1 MSAINKPR
9 YMEKYN
15 RQKLIGSG
23 AFGQAWLVQA
33 KADGKQLVMKE
44 IKIAK
49 MGKKERDDARKEV
62 DVLAKMEHPY
72 IVSYLESF
80 EDPTS
85 LYILMDYCDGGDLHS
100 RIKAQR
106 GILFNEDQILDWF
119 VQITLALKHVHDR
132 KVLHRDIK
140 SQNVFLTSDGSAK
153 LGDFGISK
161 VLNTTCELART
172 QIGTPYYLSP
182 EICQQ
187 KPYNNKSDI
196 WSLGCVL
203 YEMATLKHAFD
214 ADNMNGL
221 IMRIVR
227 GSFNPIPPKYTG
239 DLRILI
245 ASMLRRDPRERPS
258 VNTILR
264 KPFISRRISK
274 HLLEEQHKEEFSHT
288 VIHNNKVSV
297 DLVQPNGNR
306 PPSPSPRPLIIPKPI
321 GISPSRS
328 AASINRVSV
337 VPKVSPQEPIKV
349 SRGPS
354 IVKRP
359 VSAARSVNR
368 ISKEKK
374 SVEVNRRPN
383 VSVDKENE
391 IDRRRKELVKQKES
405 REKLVQEQAENLAKK
420 QQEYIE
426 KQRKAAIQRDR
437 EFYRLELTKSLPE
450 SSDAKTQR
458 ATPPVFLPHKM
469 NQVSNPSSVR
479 EPVIGS
485 SNVNITKA
493 GNDIQYHEQLDKLK
507 QKIAENEKKMDEC
520 NRVNQAQKPIIGN
533 HNFRPKPIAKIHR
546 PIRIENKRQV
556 QLNKPH
562 VKNHGVVS
570 ELNRNLK
577 EIRHKNLLNKRE
589 FIRKK
594 LINKP
599 NDYLQV
605 NKRHR
610 LKNNEKKQVQDIFK
624 KIEPVDNNLT
634 DLLNDIGVHPI
645 SSEQQRKNVNEIN
658 IREAWQAYDELPKP
672 RSLWNQQPHVDSTVL
687 NRFTPMNDSSVSNV
701 PNLMIKGQAMNIIR
715 ESRFNRQKW
724 SNVTP
729 GTIISVLERA
739 PAQDDTISSTTDSTD
754 NNQTSDISL
763 INLAKRVDPN
773 KKNETYVI
781 PNIIESLNSPCDIS
795 NKPIINDLTVED
807 YDSTLTNQAK
817 QNDSK
822 EISII
827 SDDFDLLE
835 GLTTGHFDARNR
847 LLLRTISNPE
857 LYKIDEV
864 SEETTIQSLKFTRSL
879 SELKLINIII
889 QSSQEDIFTC
899 TKFQNTCKNHSAS
912 SNQSFEHDDHEDK
925 QASSLTLQNC
935 LNDDETKLKHTTSE
949 PLIKSNDDNDN
960 NNDNDDDDDVWCNP
974 EDENNLENRVK
985 FDQERIEQIRKMLG
999 DKTLQMILEALEKN
1013 ETDIESLKNLIPEDK
1028 HDLFDSDFLLILTM
1042 INTRSIRN

>member
-1 MSAINKPR
+1 
-9 YMEKYN
+9 MEKYN

-62 DVLAKMEHPY
+62 DVLAKMKHPY

-203 YEMATLKHAFD
+203 YEMTTLKHAFD

-227 GSFNPIPPKYTG
+227 GSFNPVPPKYSG

-245 ASMLRRDPRERPS
+245 ASMFRRDPRERPAI
-258 VNTILR
+258 NTILR

-274 HLLEEQHKEEFSHT
+274 YLPEEQHKEEFSHT
-288 VIHNNKVSV
+288 VLHNNKVSV
-297 DLVQPNGNR
+297 DLGQPSVNR
-306 PPSPSPRPLIIPKPI
+306 PPSPSPRQLIVPKAI

-328 AASINRVSV
+328 VVAVNRVSV

-359 VSAARSVNR
+359 ISAARAVNR

-374 SVEVNRRPN
+374 SIAVNQRPN
-383 VSVDKENE
+383 SSIDKENE
-391 IDRRRKELVKQKES
+391 IDKRRQKLAQQKEA
-405 REKLVQEQAENLAKK
+405 REKLIKEQAENLARK
-420 QQEYIE
+420 QQEFIE
-426 KQRKAAIQRDR
+426 KQRKVNIQRDR

-450 SSDAKTQR
+450 TSDTKTQR
-458 ATPPVFLPHKM
+458 ATPPVFLPHKI
-469 NQVSNPSSVR
+469 NQVSNPSSAR

-485 SNVNITKA
+485 PNVNVAKA
-493 GNDIQYHEQLDKLK
+493 SNDIQYHEQLDKLK
-507 QKIAENEKKMDEC
+507 QKIAENEKKMNEW
-520 NRVNQAQKPIIGN
+520 NKVNQPQKPMINN
-533 HNFRPKPIAKIHR
+533 HNFRRKPIAKVGR
-546 PIRIENKRQV
+546 PIGIENK
-556 QLNKPH
+556 LH
-562 VKNHGVVS
+562 VKNHAGVVGV
-570 ELNRNLK
+570 LNRNLK
-577 EIRHKNLLNKRE
+577 EIREKNLLNKRE
-589 FIRKK
+589 FIRKP

-599 NDYLQV
+599 INYFQV
-605 NKRHR
+605 SKGFR
-610 LKNNEKKQVQDIFK
+610 LRNNEKEKQFLK

-634 DLLNDIGVHPI
+634 DLLNNIGVHPI
-645 SSEQQRKNVNEIN
+645 SSEQQRKS
-658 IREAWQAYDELPKP
+658 IREAWQEYVELPKP
-672 RSLWNQQPHVDSTVL
+672 RSLWNQQPHIDSTVL
-687 NRFTPMNDSSVSNV
+687 NRFTPMNDSSVSHV
-701 PNLMIKGQAMNIIR
+701 PNLMIHGQAMNIIS
-715 ESRFNRQKW
+715 ENKSNRQKW
-724 SNVTP
+724 SNVP
-729 GTIISVLERA
+729 RGTIISVLERA
-739 PAQDDTISSTTDSTD
+739 PTQDHTMSSTTNSTD
-754 NNQTSDISL
+754 NNNNNNNNNQTSDISL
-763 INLAKRVDPN
+763 INLSKRVDPN

-781 PNIIESLNSPCDIS
+781 PNTIESTNSTCNIS
-795 NKPIINDLTVED
+795 NKPIINDLIIED
-807 YDSTLTNQAK
+807 YDSTLTNQTK
-817 QNDSK
+817 QNDLK
-822 EISII
+822 EIPII

-857 LYKIDEV
+857 LHTIDEV
-864 SEETTIQSLKFTRSL
+864 PEEITIQSFKFTRSL
-879 SELKLINIII
+879 SELNTTNTIIE
-889 QSSQEDIFTC
+889 SSQEDIFTC
-899 TKFQNTCKNHSAS
+899 IKFQKISKSNSIS
-912 SNQSFEHDDHEDK
+912 SNKSFEHDDK
-925 QASSLTLQNC
+925 QILSLTSQNC
-935 LNDDETKLKHTTSE
+935 LHNNETKLKHITSE
-949 PLIKSNDDNDN
+949 PVIKSNDDD
-960 NNDNDDDDDVWCNP
+960 DDDDDVWCNP
-974 EDENNLENRVK
+974 EDESNLENCVK
-985 FDQERIEQIRKMLG
+985 FDQQRIEQIREILG
-999 DKTLQMILEALEKN
+999 NEVLKRVLEAFEKN
-1013 ETDIESLKNLIPEDK
+1013 ETDIESLKKLIPEDK
-1028 HDLFDSDFLLILTM
+1028 HYLFNSDFLLILTM
-1042 INTRSIRN
+1042 INTRSIIN

>member
-610 LKNNEKKQVQDIFK
+610 LKNNEK
-624 KIEPVDNNLT
+624 
-634 DLLNDIGVHPI
+634 
-645 SSEQQRKNVNEIN
+645 
-658 IREAWQAYDELPKP
+658 
-672 RSLWNQQPHVDSTVL
+672 
-687 NRFTPMNDSSVSNV
+687 
-701 PNLMIKGQAMNIIR
+701 
-715 ESRFNRQKW
+715 
-724 SNVTP
+724 
-729 GTIISVLERA
+729 
-739 PAQDDTISSTTDSTD
+739 
-754 NNQTSDISL
+754 
-763 INLAKRVDPN
+763 
-773 KKNETYVI
+773 
-781 PNIIESLNSPCDIS
+781 
-795 NKPIINDLTVED
+795 
-807 YDSTLTNQAK
+807 
-817 QNDSK
+817 
-822 EISII
+822 
-827 SDDFDLLE
+827 
-835 GLTTGHFDARNR
+835 
-847 LLLRTISNPE
+847 
-857 LYKIDEV
+857 
-864 SEETTIQSLKFTRSL
+864 
-879 SELKLINIII
+879 
-889 QSSQEDIFTC
+889 
-899 TKFQNTCKNHSAS
+899 
-912 SNQSFEHDDHEDK
+912 
-925 QASSLTLQNC
+925 
-935 LNDDETKLKHTTSE
+935 
-949 PLIKSNDDNDN
+949 
-960 NNDNDDDDDVWCNP
+960 
-974 EDENNLENRVK
+974 
-985 FDQERIEQIRKMLG
+985 
-999 DKTLQMILEALEKN
+999 
-1013 ETDIESLKNLIPEDK
+1013 
-1028 HDLFDSDFLLILTM
+1028 
-1042 INTRSIRN
+1042 

>member
-1 MSAINKPR
+1 
-9 YMEKYN
+9 MEKYN

-62 DVLAKMEHPY
+62 DVLGKMKHPY

-80 EDPTS
+80 EDLTS

-140 SQNVFLTSDGSAK
+140 SQNVFLTSDGAAK

-203 YEMATLKHAFD
+203 YEMTTLKHAFD

-227 GSFNPIPPKYTG
+227 GSFNPIPPKYSG

-245 ASMLRRDPRERPS
+245 ASMLRREPRERPS
-258 VNTILR
+258 INTILR

-274 HLLEEQHKEEFSHT
+274 YLPEEQHKEEFSHT

-297 DLVQPNGNR
+297 NLVQPNVNR
-306 PPSPSPRPLIIPKPI
+306 PPSPSPRPLIVPKAI
-321 GISPSRS
+321 GISPPR
-328 AASINRVSV
+328 AAVVANRISV
-337 VPKVSPQEPIKV
+337 VPKVSPQEPIKA

-383 VSVDKENE
+383 LSVDKENE
-391 IDRRRKELVKQKES
+391 IDRRRKELAKQKEA
-405 REKLVQEQAENLAKK
+405 REKLIKEQAENLAKK
-420 QQEYIE
+420 QQEFIE
-426 KQRKAAIQRDR
+426 KQRKAVIQRDR

-450 SSDAKTQR
+450 TSDAKDQR

-469 NQVSNPSSVR
+469 NQISNPSSAR

-485 SNVNITKA
+485 SKVA
-493 GNDIQYHEQLDKLK
+493 NDIQYNGQLDKLK
-507 QKIAENEKKMDEC
+507 PKITENEKKVDEFK
-520 NRVNQAQKPIIGN
+520 QAQKPIIAN
-533 HNFRPKPIAKIHR
+533 HHFRPKSNAKIGR

-556 QLNKPH
+556 QLNKSH
-562 VKNHGVVS
+562 VKDHNGVVS
-570 ELNRNLK
+570 VLNQNLK
-577 EIRHKNLLNKRE
+577 EIRQKNLLNKRE
-589 FIRKK
+589 FIRKP

-599 NDYLQV
+599 YDYLQI
-605 NKRHR
+605 NKRYR
-610 LKNNEKKQVQDIFK
+610 LKNNEQKQQVQEVFK
-624 KIEPVDNNLT
+624 KIEPVENNLT
-634 DLLNDIGVHPI
+634 DLLNNIGVHPT
-645 SSEQQRKNVNEIN
+645 SSEQQRKNINEKI
-658 IREAWQAYDELPKP
+658 IREAWQECDVHPTP
-672 RSLWNQQPHVDSTVL
+672 RSLWNQQPHIDSTVL
-687 NRFTPMNDSSVSNV
+687 NRFTPMNDSSVSNA
-701 PNLMIKGQAMNIIR
+701 PNLMIQGQAMNIIS
-715 ESRFNRQKW
+715 ENRSNRPKW
-724 SNVTP
+724 SNAAR

-739 PAQDDTISSTTDSTD
+739 PAQDHTMSSTTDSTD
-754 NNQTSDISL
+754 NNQTSHISL

-781 PNIIESLNSPCDIS
+781 PNTNESINLTCDIS

-807 YDSTLTNQAK
+807 CDLTLTNQTK
-817 QNDSK
+817 QNDLK

-857 LYKIDEV
+857 LHTIDEV
-864 SEETTIQSLKFTRSL
+864 PEEITIQSFKFTRSL
-879 SELKLINIII
+879 SDLNATNTIIE
-889 QSSQEDIFTC
+889 SSQEDIFTC
-899 TKFQNTCKNHSAS
+899 TKFQHTKKSNSIP

-925 QASSLTLQNC
+925 QILSLTLKNC
-935 LNDDETKLKHTTSE
+935 LNDDEIKLKHTTSE
-949 PLIKSNDDNDN
+949 PVIKSNNDNDN
-960 NNDNDDDDDVWCNP
+960 NDDDDDDDDDDDVWCNP

-985 FDQERIEQIRKMLG
+985 FDQERIEQIRQILG
-999 DKTLQMILEALEKN
+999 NEILQMILEAFEQN
-1013 ETDIESLKNLIPEDK
+1013 ETDIESLKKLIPEDK
-1028 HDLFDSDFLLILTM
+1028 HYLFDSDFLLILTM
-1042 INTRSIRN
+1042 INTRSIN